1 MWSSMSRPA
10 IFLMKNNDR
19 VLYNSFLPELGFC
32 AIRKPTD
39 QNLNI
44 CQNELHKFVSDIL
57 VY

>member
-1 MWSSMSRPA
+1 MSRPA